1 MIPFYKTMNC
11 KRCHH
16 VAQIHESSVKNDSL
30 MRLGK
35 CTIPG
40 CTCKQYL
47 DSIEY
52 LDEELL

>member
-1 MIPFYKTMNC
+1 MNC

-16 VAQIHESSVKNDSL
+16 IAQIHESSTQSDSL

-35 CTIPG
+35 CAIPG

-47 DSIEY
+47 DSIERI
-52 LDEELL
+52 DDELL